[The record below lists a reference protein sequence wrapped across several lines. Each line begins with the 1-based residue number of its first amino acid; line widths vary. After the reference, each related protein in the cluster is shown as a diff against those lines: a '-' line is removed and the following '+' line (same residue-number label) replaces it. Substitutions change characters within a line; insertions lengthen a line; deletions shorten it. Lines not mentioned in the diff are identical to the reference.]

1 MSLEYNSNCPC
12 PVDKSWRIMIGRPY
26 GLKFDATV
34 DPDCKNNH
42 PFYQLNRLPELNT
55 SKVTA
60 TVLLSMRLLVL
71 GKAGPPDTA
80 SAIEK
85 SAVNMYCTMVIFIAA
100 E

>member
-1 MSLEYNSNCPC
+1 
-12 PVDKSWRIMIGRPY
+12 MIGRLY

-34 DPDCKNNH
+34 GPDCTYNH
-42 PFYQLNRLPELNT
+42 PFYHFNRLPELNT

-60 TVLLSMRLLVL
+60 TVPLSMRLLVL

-80 SAIEK
+80 SGLEK
-85 SAVNMYCTMVIFIAA
+85 LAVSMYCPMVIFIAA